1 MASTLVFDVNETLLD
16 LGALDPDFERIFGD
30 AGVRKTWFG
39 LVLRN
44 ALTLTV
50 LNSYTDFVSVGGA
63 SLAMVADLQ
72 GVSLAPEDRAAVAE
86 AMTTLPAHDD
96 VERNLVRLAE
106 GGYRLAAL
114 TNSPQ
119 ETAESQL
126 ANAGIAG
133 HFERILSVDAVS
145 RFKPSSD
152 VYDMAAGEL
161 AAPPARLTLV
171 AAHDWDIAG
180 AMRAGWRGAYVMRPG
195 TARNSLFPPPNLSGP
210 DLDVVTD
217 RLLSGG

>member
-1 MASTLVFDVNETLLD
+1 
-16 LGALDPDFERIFGD
+16 
-30 AGVRKTWFG
+30 

-63 SLAMVADLQ
+63 SLAMVADLR
-72 GVSLAPEDRAAVAE
+72 GVSLTPEDRAAVAE

-119 ETAESQL
+119 EPAERQL
-126 ANAGIAG
+126 VNAGIAG
-133 HFERILSVDAVS
+133 HFERILSVGAVG

-161 AAPPARLTLV
+161 AVPPARLTLV

-180 AMRAGWRGAYVMRPG
+180 AMRAGWRGAYVMRLG
-195 TARNSLFPPPNLSGP
+195 TAHNPLFPHPNLSGP

-217 RLLSGG
+217 RLLSSG